1 MSIGTVGPV
10 HVPNLRIAGEKEL
23 RKRGSGSFDFRVE
36 QCHNIWYG
44 NPSVTLLSTFDGMFM
59 LIKAVTFVSTM
70 TYVFY
75 KIHQKPKKKR
85 SHYFHYQ
92 RLAKKQQQQQ
102 LRIKST
108 FKKIINYWVS
118 ESVM

>member
-1 MSIGTVGPV
+1 M
-10 HVPNLRIAGEKEL
+10 PNLRIAGEKEL

-36 QCHNIWYG
+36 QCHDIWYG

-59 LIKAVTFVSTM
+59 LIKAVIFVSTM
-70 TYVFY
+70 TTKSTKY
-75 KIHQKPKKKR
+75 QKRKEVIIFIIRGLLKKT
-85 SHYFHYQ
+85 
-92 RLAKKQQQQQ
+92 QQQ